1 MQCSD
6 HVTYHGCGG
15 VNPVNSGHDVHPSIA
30 LPANAAYMEGN
41 PEVIMRFSPTFL
53 DEIRDRVPI
62 SAVIGRRVSWDRKKT
77 NVSRGDYWACCP
89 FHGEKS
95 PSFHCED
102 NKGRYHCFGCG
113 VTGDHF
119 RFLTDLEGLNF
130 PEAVQQIADLAGIAM
145 PQPDVQAERRE
156 KERATLSDVMEL
168 ATQFFQDQLQT
179 ANGAKARA
187 YLRDRGLTG
196 RTIDTFRLGYAPD
209 SRNALKEYLAA
220 KNIPKEQIEAC
231 GLVVHGPDK
240 PVSYD
245 RFRDRIMFPI
255 LSAREKVIA
264 FGGRAMA
271 PDAPAKYLNSN
282 ETELFSKGNVLYN
295 FARARKTLSGADGA
309 DTIIAVE
316 GYMDVIALYQAGI
329 ENVVA
334 PLGTALTENQLQL
347 LWKLTPM
354 PVLCFDGDS
363 AGIRAANRGVDLAL
377 PHLKPGYS
385 VRFALL
391 PDGKDPD
398 DLVRHEGRAPFDK
411 VMSQA
416 RPLAEMVWNR
426 EINAGTFDTPE
437 KRAEL
442 EARMKQIVAVVADE
456 NVRRHYQQ
464 DVRDR
469 LNQFFR
475 GSSSQG
481 GQQRGNF
488 ERGNF
493 RQGNNGQGRP
503 GQPQQGPKA
512 SGRGITMSERLTR
525 SGMIKGHQGQP
536 ALRESVL
543 ALTVVNHPQLL
554 QEDYDEIAA
563 IEYENRDLQR
573 FWSAVLGAAAS
584 AGARL
589 TREFLIERL
598 AEDGFEPLVKGLD
611 QQIRNARLWTATA
624 EAALE
629 DAREG
634 YRQALSLHQRTKALR
649 WQKIE
654 LEREIADETE
664 AGDGS
669 TIDQL
674 MRALNEV
681 QLEIVRMEAQEAI
694 IDGFGVMS
702 GRVKGAAVNH
712 SA

>member
-1 MQCSD
+1 M
-6 HVTYHGCGG
+6 
-15 VNPVNSGHDVHPSIA
+15 
-30 LPANAAYMEGN
+30 PANAAYRKGN
-41 PEVIMRFSPTFL
+41 PEVTMRFSNSFL

-62 SAVIGRRVSWDRKKT
+62 SAVIGRRVTWDRKKT

-119 RFLTDLEGLNF
+119 RFLTDLEGLAF
-130 PEAVQQIADLAGIAM
+130 PEAVQQIADLAGVAM

-156 KERATLSDVMEL
+156 KERASLSDVMEL

-196 RTIDTFRLGYAPD
+196 RTIDTFRLGYALD
-209 SRNALKEYLAA
+209 SRNALKEFLAS

-231 GLVVHGPDK
+231 GLVVHGADK

-329 ENVVA
+329 ENAVA

-354 PVLCFDGDS
+354 PVLCFDGDG

-377 PHLKPGYS
+377 PHLKPGFS
-385 VRFALL
+385 VRFAML

-398 DLVRHEGRAPFDK
+398 DLVRHEGRTPFDK
-411 VMSQA
+411 VMGQA
-416 RPLAEMVWNR
+416 RPLAEMVWTR
-426 EINAGTFDTPE
+426 EINAGIFETPE

-442 EARMKQIVAVVADE
+442 EARMKQIVAVIADE

-469 LNQFFR
+469 LNTFFR
-475 GSSSQG
+475 GASPQG
-481 GQQRGNF
+481 GGQRGNF
-488 ERGNF
+488 ERNSF
-493 RQGNNGQGRP
+493 RQGNNGPGRP
-503 GQPQQGPKA
+503 GQPPQGPKA
-512 SGRGITMSERLTR
+512 AGRGITMSERLTR

-573 FWSAVLGAAAS
+573 FWSGVLGATAA
-584 AGARL
+584 AGAKL

-598 AEDGFEPLVKGLD
+598 AEDGFEPLLKGLD

-654 LEREIADETE
+654 LEREIAEETE

-702 GRVKGAAVNH
+702 GRIKGAAVNH